1 MKQFGRKFMHYFFA
15 DPGEYKPAGILS
27 PGHFLLAGMAV
38 FGIYEALTH
47 TLLLPEAAL
56 RSLIRKIIIV
66 LWVLEC
72 IKIHFRIR
80 TGSEADYDTWVPLYF
95 CSITLYAGIA
105 SGFGRGI
112 IQHIGDVFLAS
123 GGLIAGICFML
134 YPSSSL
140 LIYPTFHFLSVHSF
154 IYHGTMTYLGILMNR
169 TGLINLTWHDLWY
182 YALYVLMFCIIA
194 LIINH
199 RRGCNLMFISAPFHG
214 TFLDTVYKI
223 LGKSYTVV
231 LCLVQM
237 IVPYVVIMMFKT
249 WTPLLTRPLWY
260 PHL

>member
-1 MKQFGRKFMHYFFA
+1 MKQFGRKFIHYFIA

-38 FGIYEALTH
+38 FGIYEGLTH

-154 IYHGTMTYLGILMNR
+154 IYHDVS
-169 TGLINLTWHDLWY
+169 WHSDEPHRPGRSDL
-182 YALYVLMFCIIA
+182 A
-194 LIINH
+194 
-199 RRGCNLMFISAPFHG
+199 
-214 TFLDTVYKI
+214 
-223 LGKSYTVV
+223 
-231 LCLVQM
+231 
-237 IVPYVVIMMFKT
+237 
-249 WTPLLTRPLWY
+249 
-260 PHL
+260 